1 MIGKEQPGDN
11 METVTKD
18 SGTEITMYD
27 EVLRG
32 LSKPQ
37 KTLPSKYFYDKKG
50 SELFEQICELEEYY
64 LTRTELM
71 IMKENIDEITEKIG
85 EHIQLIELGS
95 GSSLKTRLLLD
106 HLKNI
111 YSYVPVD
118 ISEEFLEEVAGNLQ
132 DEYPGLNIEFVT
144 ADYTQPFDVPGSPDR
159 VNRIAYFP
167 GSTIGNFNQEKA
179 ADFIALIADLVGK
192 DGGLLIGFDLIK
204 DEETLV
210 AAYDDSKGITAAFNK
225 NILTHI
231 NRELKADFNPD
242 EFKHEAIFNEAE
254 SRMEMHLV
262 SPKEQQVSIN
272 GETIHFEKGET
283 IHTENSH
290 KYSLESFRE
299 MTAPHF
305 KNVQTWTDENELF
318 AIQFLR

>member
-1 MIGKEQPGDN
+1 MSVIIDDRREN
-11 METVTKD
+11 VV
-18 SGTEITMYD
+18 MYD
-27 EVLRG
+27 EVVEG
-32 LSKPQ
+32 LSKSQ

-64 LTRTELM
+64 PTKTELK
-71 IMKENIDEITEKIG
+71 ILKDNIDEITEKLG
-85 EHIQLIELGS
+85 EHVQLIELGS

-111 YSYVPVD
+111 HSYVPVD

-132 DEYPGLNIEFVT
+132 DEYPELNIGFVA
-144 ADYTQPFDVPGSPDR
+144 ADYTHPFDLPDSPEW

-167 GSTIGNFNQEKA
+167 GSTIGNFTQEKA
-179 ADFIALIADLVGK
+179 AEFIGLIADLVEK
-192 DGGLLIGFDLIK
+192 NGGLLIGFDLIK

-225 NILTHI
+225 NILTRI
-231 NRELKADFNPD
+231 NRELDADFNPD
-242 EFKHEAIFNEAE
+242 EFKHKAIFNEAE
-254 SRMEMHLV
+254 NRMEMHLV
-262 SPKEQQVSIN
+262 SLKDQHVAIN
-272 GETIHFEKGET
+272 GETIYFEKGET

-299 MTAPHF
+299 MTAPYF